1 MYKMIKN
8 KGITVYS
15 VNEYVCD
22 DDSDVSS
29 LPLGAEMGSA
39 AFVINSGKSYIKGS
53 NDWVNISTV
62 NNVSVNLTPVDG
74 SLIIQDD
81 KIDIGIS
88 KEPNNALTKKEDGLY
103 VSIGGTGN
111 YDAGLG
117 LQIIDNVFSVKL
129 AEEAHGLTAVNGALT
144 LQLATEVSSGAMS
157 QEDKIFLNE
166 LKKEFSVSDAAEIK
180 QSIVQLKETL
190 TWAEM

>member
-8 KGITVYS
+8 KGITAYS

-22 DDSDVSS
+22 DDSDVSN

-74 SLIIQDD
+74 SLIIKDD

-88 KEPNNALTKKEDGLY
+88 KEPNNALTKKKRWLIRQY
-103 VSIGGTGN
+103 RRN
-111 YDAGLG
+111 R
-117 LQIIDNVFSVKL
+117 KL
-129 AEEAHGLTAVNGALT
+129 
-144 LQLATEVSSGAMS
+144 
-157 QEDKIFLNE
+157 
-166 LKKEFSVSDAAEIK
+166 
-180 QSIVQLKETL
+180 
-190 TWAEM
+190 